1 MTESSEKDAYQRM
14 LEQYYNLTPEEWNL
28 RNQTAPQN
36 LRLVESNKPTVA
48 GGTISSPHPIEE
60 VFSTCVR
67 QLASGKGQQRHGH
80 NNKSFYDQ
88 QWVEVTR
95 RHGLGFLTGQAVKKA
110 NEAALNLDN
119 LDKEAGWWER
129 EMIGAINYLAMAI
142 LYRRLLNG
150 NS

>member
-1 MTESSEKDAYQRM
+1 MTGSSDAARWYEEKDAYTKM

-28 RNQTAPQN
+28 TNQKAN
-36 LRLVESNKPTVA
+36 LTNQV

-60 VFSTCVR
+60 VFKTCVQ

-80 NNKSFYDQ
+80 NNKSFFDQ

-110 NEAALNLDN
+110 NEAALNLEN

-129 EMIGAINYLAMAI
+129 EMIGAINYMAMAI

>member
-1 MTESSEKDAYQRM
+1 MTGSLDVDDYQRM
-14 LEQYYNLTPEEWNL
+14 LEQYYNLTPEEQFL
-28 RNQTAPQN
+28 MNQKASQAMMHPN
-36 LRLVESNKPTVA
+36 VV
-48 GGTISSPHPIEE
+48 GGTVSSPHPIEE
-60 VFSTCVR
+60 VFTTCV
-67 QLASGKGQQRHGH
+67 QQVASGKGQQRHGH
-80 NNKSFYDQ
+80 NHKSFYDQ

-142 LYRRLLNG
+142 LYRRLLDNA
-150 NS
+150 SS

>member
-1 MTESSEKDAYQRM
+1 MTQSSESNDYLKM
-14 LEQYYNLTPEEWNL
+14 LESYYNLTPDEWSLLSHQPLNL
-28 RNQTAPQN
+28 VKTNQGK
-36 LRLVESNKPTVA
+36 V
-48 GGTISSPHPIEE
+48 GGTASSLHPIEE
-60 VFSTCVR
+60 VFKTCVE
-67 QLASGKGQQRHGH
+67 QVASGKGQQRHGH
-80 NNKSFYDQ
+80 NHKSFYDQ

-119 LDKEAGWWER
+119 LDKESGWWER

-142 LYRRLLNG
+142 LYRRLLDNG